1 MNDSNNTKGGGQMQD
16 LISTKEAA
24 KIIGVSPATLEKWRN
39 RKLFGVPFF
48 AADENHGGTWYYERE
63 RVEQLKSVYQKGV
76 LQNMYKLAKAL
87 DSIPSP
93 DFQKSATSGK
103 LPLASEE
110 FYTPETVAKFLGVSE
125 MTLSKWRD
133 KEIFVEDYKTH
144 VGISLY
150 SQDRVLEMK
159 MFCQKNTDSEEKPS
173 KFSDVIMAEDPHAT
187 IHKITGSLRPSRI
200 RVEIND
206 KLAKVIFKLSDEGIE
221 DLLNGDTFCIV
232 EKRDKKLGEITTA
245 YKILNSAGYQILRPF
260 TMFDRF
266 VLAVCISEWLKGNRY
281 TTVAIIYRA
290 LTGKIGKSD
299 AKPSVTQRKAIIES
313 LEILMSRIVD
323 YGAEEICQVMG
334 YNNGN
339 PFVGKAPLL
348 PAAYIDF
355 SAVNGDNDTLI
366 FFTDEPPLLKMAQ
379 IKKQLVSYDA
389 TLLDMPGQNTPMNIA
404 SKNYTML
411 RIQEIILHKQLTPTI
426 TFGDVFKKLR
436 IENAHVEIKR
446 RVREYITAFFEHL
459 QKASVV
465 KSFEV
470 VKHGNTFY
478 GIKFPRP
485 KKS

>member
-1 MNDSNNTKGGGQMQD
+1 MNDSNDTKGGEKMQD

-24 KIIGVSPATLEKWRN
+24 KILNVSTSALKRWRE
-39 RKLFGVPFF
+39 RKLFGIPFF
-48 AADENHGGTWYYERE
+48 AADEMRGGTWYYERE
-63 RVEQLKSVYQKGV
+63 RVEQLKSVYQKGI

-87 DSIPSP
+87 EDLPSA
-93 DFQKSATSGK
+93 DFQKRGTSGNM
-103 LPLASEE
+103 LLASEE
-110 FYTPETVAKFLGVSE
+110 FYKPETVAKFLGVSE
-125 MTLSKWRD
+125 MTLSRWRD

-159 MFCQKNTDSEEKPS
+159 MFCQKNTESQGEAS
-173 KFSDVIMAEDPHAT
+173 KFSDVIMSENPHGT
-187 IHKITGSLRPSRI
+187 MHKITGSLRPSRI

-206 KLAKVIFKLSDEGIE
+206 KLAKVIFKLSDEGTE

-245 YKILNSAGYQILRPF
+245 YKILNAAGYQVLRPF

-290 LTGKIGKSD
+290 LTGKIGRSD
-299 AKPSVTQRKAIIES
+299 AKPSVAQRKAIIES

-323 YGAEEICQVMG
+323 YGAEDICKVMG

-366 FFTDEPPLLKMAQ
+366 FFTDAPPLLKMAEV
-379 IKKQLVSYDA
+379 KKQLVSYDA
-389 TLLDMPGQNTPMNIA
+389 TLLDMPGQNTFMNIGA
-404 SKNYTML
+404 KNYTML
-411 RIQEIILHKQLTPTI
+411 RLQEISLHKQLTPTI
-426 TFGDVFKKLR
+426 TFIDEFQKLR
-436 IENAHVEIKR
+436 INNSSNKTKMD
-446 RVREYITAFFEHL
+446 VRNTTIAFFEHL
-459 QKASVV
+459 KSKGII

>member
-1 MNDSNNTKGGGQMQD
+1 MKD

-24 KIIGVSPATLEKWRN
+24 KLINVSPATLEKWRN

-87 DSIPSP
+87 ESLPSA
-93 DFQKSATSGK
+93 DFQKSATSGCT
-103 LPLASEE
+103 PLSTG
-110 FYTPETVAKFLGVSE
+110 FYTPESVAKFLGVDES
-125 MTLSKWRD
+125 TLSRWRD

-159 MFCQKNTDSEEKPS
+159 MFCQKNAGNEEEPS
-173 KFSDVIMAEDPHAT
+173 KFSDVIMAENPHAT

-206 KLAKVIFKLSDEGIE
+206 KLAKVIFKLSDEGTE
-221 DLLNGDTFCIV
+221 DLLSGDTFCIV

-245 YKILNSAGYQILRPF
+245 YKILNAAGYQVLRPF

-290 LTGKIGKSD
+290 LTGKIGRSD

-355 SAVNGDNDTLI
+355 SAINGDNDTLI
-366 FFTDEPPLLKMAQ
+366 FFTEEPPLLKMAQ

-436 IENAHVEIKR
+436 IENSSNKTKMD
-446 RVREYITAFFEHL
+446 VRNITIAFFEHL
-459 QKASVV
+459 KSKGVV

>member
-1 MNDSNNTKGGGQMQD
+1 MQD

-24 KIIGVSPATLEKWRN
+24 KKLNVSHKTLEKWRE

-48 AADENHGGTWYYERE
+48 AADEMRGGTWYYERE

-87 DSIPSP
+87 DSIPSA
-93 DFQKSATSGK
+93 DFQKPPTSGCTA
-103 LPLASEE
+103 LSTG
-110 FYTPETVAKFLGVSE
+110 FYKPESVAKFLGVDES
-125 MTLSKWRD
+125 TLSRWRD

-159 MFCQKNTDSEEKPS
+159 MFCQKNVDKQAEPS
-173 KFSDVIMAEDPHAT
+173 KFSDVIMAEDPHGT
-187 IHKITGSLRPSRI
+187 MHKISGSLRPSRI

-206 KLAKVIFKLSDEGIE
+206 KLAKVIFKLNDE
-221 DLLNGDTFCIV
+221 DSGDMLEGETYNII
-232 EKRDKKLGEITTA
+232 EKRNLKGQGEILTA
-245 YKILNSAGYQILRPF
+245 FKILNKAGYQVLRSF

-266 VLAVCISEWLKGNRY
+266 VLAVCISEWLAGNSY

-290 LTGKIGKSD
+290 LTGKIGRSD

-313 LEILMSRIVD
+313 LEILMSRMVD
-323 YGAEEICQVMG
+323 YGAEEVCTVMG
-334 YNNGN
+334 YNSGN
-339 PFVGKAPLL
+339 RFYGKGALL
-348 PAAYIDF
+348 PAAYVDF
-355 SAVNGDNDTLI
+355 SAVNGDDDTLI
-366 FFTDEPPLLKMAQ
+366 FFTAEPPLLKMAQ
-379 IKKQLVSYDA
+379 AKKQLISYDA
-389 TLLDMPGQNTPMNIA
+389 RLLDIPGQQNTPMNIA

-411 RIQEIILHKQLTPTI
+411 RIQEINLHKQLTPTI

-436 IENAHVEIKR
+436 MENAHVEIKR
-446 RVREYITAFFEHL
+446 RIREYMIAFFEHL
-459 QKASVV
+459 KKASVI

>member
-1 MNDSNNTKGGGQMQD
+1 MKD

-24 KIIGVSPATLEKWRN
+24 KIICVSPNALERWRN
-39 RKLFGVPFF
+39 RKLFGVPLFT
-48 AADENHGGTWYYERE
+48 ADEMHGGTWYYERE

-76 LQNMYKLAKAL
+76 VQSMYRLANEL
-87 DSIPSP
+87 DNIPSP
-93 DFQKSATSGK
+93 DFQKSATK
-103 LPLASEE
+103 VCTLLADG
-110 FYTPETVAKFLGVSE
+110 FYAPESVAKFLGVDLK
-125 MTLSKWRD
+125 TLRNWRD

-159 MFCQKNTDSEEKPS
+159 MFCQKNTEKEAESSKISDVLMAEKPH
-173 KFSDVIMAEDPHAT
+173 DI
-187 IHKITGSLRPSRI
+187 IHKITGGLRPSRT

-206 KLAKVIFKLSDEGIE
+206 KLAKVIFKLSGEGVIHALQGE
-221 DLLNGDTFCIV
+221 TFEII
-232 EKRDKKLGEITTA
+232 EKRNKKLGEITTA
-245 YKILNSAGYQILRPF
+245 YKILNAAGYQILRPF

-266 VLAVCISEWLKGNRY
+266 VLAVCISEWIKGNRY

-290 LTGKIGKSD
+290 LTGKIGRSD

-313 LEILMSRIVD
+313 LEILMSRIID
-323 YGAEEICQVMG
+323 YGAEDICQIMG

-348 PAAYIDF
+348 PATYIDF
-355 SAVNGDNDTLI
+355 SAVSGDSDTLI
-366 FFTDEPPLLKMAQ
+366 FFSDEPPLLKMAQ

-389 TLLDMPGQNTPMNIA
+389 TLLDMAGQNTPMNIA

-426 TFGDVFKKLR
+426 TFADVFKKLR

-446 RVREYITAFFEHL
+446 RIREYVIAFFEHL
-459 QKASVV
+459 KSKSVV

-470 VKHGNTFY
+470 VKHGNSFY

-485 KKS
+485 KKV